1 MSALFFTTS
10 VFSAGRN
17 FHQKANGRSLSK
29 RMLPF
34 AVQCSISMI
43 LQTVPSYDNHMYG
56 TFADTKRFCRTSH
69 SGVILYHIQP
79 QRNRPFLRQSFQSNP
94 LPADGV
100 PAAREPV
107 LPHHMQRIG
116 VNMQPGERIAQKG
129 RTFAVL

>member
-10 VFSAGRN
+10 VFSAGRKS
-17 FHQKANGRSLSK
+17 HQKANGRSLSK

-43 LQTVPSYDNHMYG
+43 LQTVPFYDNHMYG
-56 TFADTKRFCRTSH
+56 TFADTKRFCRTSR